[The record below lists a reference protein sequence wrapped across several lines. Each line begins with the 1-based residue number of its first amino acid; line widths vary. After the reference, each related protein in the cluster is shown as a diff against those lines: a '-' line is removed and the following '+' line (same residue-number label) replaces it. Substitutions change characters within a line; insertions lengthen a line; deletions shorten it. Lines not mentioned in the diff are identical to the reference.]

1 MNLLKYLLKNYLYIK
16 LIKIKIIPY
25 DLFIFLIDK
34 EIYFIVIILY
44 GNNSSEIF

>member
-1 MNLLKYLLKNYLYIK
+1 MNLLKCLLKNYLYIK
-16 LIKIKIIPY
+16 LIKIITF

-44 GNNSSEIF
+44 GNNSSKIF